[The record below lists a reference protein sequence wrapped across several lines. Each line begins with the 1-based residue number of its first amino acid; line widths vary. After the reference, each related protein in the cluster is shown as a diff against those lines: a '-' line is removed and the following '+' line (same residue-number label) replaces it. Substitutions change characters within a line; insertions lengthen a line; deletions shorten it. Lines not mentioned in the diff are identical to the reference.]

1 MKAKDCVKIFKI
13 VDKKYLDIHNL
24 KIPSVSFTNIFI
36 ADVKDVSWISR
47 RVDFIFW
54 CYYAKISEK

>member
-1 MKAKDCVKIFKI
+1 MQFNIKDIKAKDCVKIFKI

-36 ADVKDVSWISR
+36 ADVKDVS
-47 RVDFIFW
+47 
-54 CYYAKISEK
+54 